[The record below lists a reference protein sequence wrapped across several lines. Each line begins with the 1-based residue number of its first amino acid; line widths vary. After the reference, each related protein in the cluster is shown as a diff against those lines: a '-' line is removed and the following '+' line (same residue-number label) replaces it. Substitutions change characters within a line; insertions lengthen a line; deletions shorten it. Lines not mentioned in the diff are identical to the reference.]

1 MCISAGALVVMGH
14 ICFDSRF
21 VNLNTFVYIK
31 MNYWQLLIFCF
42 WFQLARKK
50 SGEKEHGGIG
60 AGQIKD
66 ITSVDSYQITCIWLT
81 DRSIGFQIVE
91 FVWLFARF
99 TWIFILTDSGNTKQ
113 LNNRLSIPACPNITK
128 TKLLEINKHLST
140 CLTMRS
146 FTKFFTSVEFW
157 SLKPTT
163 FSPPVLSDVRTILN
177 HCIRCI
183 LFQTKHTLPV
193 QTSTAGR

>member
-1 MCISAGALVVMGH
+1 
-14 ICFDSRF
+14 
-21 VNLNTFVYIK
+21 

-99 TWIFILTDSGNTKQ
+99 TWIFMLTDSRNTKQ
-113 LNNRLSIPACPNITK
+113 LNNRLSIPACQNITK
-128 TKLLEINKHLST
+128 TQLLEINKHLST

-163 FSPPVLSDVRTILN
+163 FSSPVWCTNNFKSLYTFYSIPDQTHLASADFNSRTAIEGC
-177 HCIRCI
+177 H
-183 LFQTKHTLPV
+183 PV
-193 QTSTAGR
+193 

>member
-1 MCISAGALVVMGH
+1 
-14 ICFDSRF
+14 
-21 VNLNTFVYIK
+21 

-99 TWIFILTDSGNTKQ
+99 TWIFILTDSRNTKQ

-128 TKLLEINKHLST
+128 TKSLEINKSPWYMPDHEVNHQILHKGRILVIKT
-140 CLTMRS
+140 NNILT
-146 FTKFFTSVEFW
+146 
-157 SLKPTT
+157 P
-163 FSPPVLSDVRTILN
+163 
-177 HCIRCI
+177 CI
-183 LFQTKHTLPV
+183 V
-193 QTSTAGR
+193 WY

>member
-1 MCISAGALVVMGH
+1 
-14 ICFDSRF
+14 
-21 VNLNTFVYIK
+21 

-99 TWIFILTDSGNTKQ
+99 TWIFILTDSRNTKQ
-113 LNNRLSIPACPNITK
+113 LNNRLSIPACQNITK
-128 TKLLEINKHLST
+128 TKSLEINTTPWYMPDHEVIHEILHKCRILVIKTNNILTPCIVGCKKNFKSLYTFYSIPDQTHLASADFNSRT
-140 CLTMRS
+140 VIEGCH
-146 FTKFFTSVEFW
+146 
-157 SLKPTT
+157 
-163 FSPPVLSDVRTILN
+163 PV
-177 HCIRCI
+177 
-183 LFQTKHTLPV
+183 
-193 QTSTAGR
+193 

>member
-1 MCISAGALVVMGH
+1 
-14 ICFDSRF
+14 
-21 VNLNTFVYIK
+21 

-99 TWIFILTDSGNTKQ
+99 TWIFILTDSRNTKQ

-128 TKLLEINKHLST
+128 TQLLEINKTPWYMPDHEAIHEILHKCRILVIKT
-140 CLTMRS
+140 NNILT
-146 FTKFFTSVEFW
+146 
-157 SLKPTT
+157 P
-163 FSPPVLSDVRTILN
+163 
-177 HCIRCI
+177 CI
-183 LFQTKHTLPV
+183 V
-193 QTSTAGR
+193 WY